1 MGKTMRR
8 IEADRESREPPSPGE
23 RQLAES
29 RAEIERIFN
38 PEPDDEFPR
47 SATMRFL
54 MGGKG
59 RIVAV
64 GLFAGLAA
72 VKPKLALS
80 LVRFLPLG
88 NVLPL
93 SRILKSLR

>member
-8 IEADRESREPPSPGE
+8 TETDPEDRRPPSPGE
-23 RQLAES
+23 LQLAQS
-29 RAEIERIFN
+29 RAEIESIFE
-38 PEPDDEFPR
+38 PEPDEFPR
-47 SATMRFL
+47 SSTMRFL

-59 RIVAV
+59 RMVAL

-93 SRILKSLR
+93 ARILKSLR

>member
-1 MGKTMRR
+1 MRR
-8 IEADRESREPPSPGE
+8 TESELDAPREPSPGE

-29 RAEIERIFN
+29 RAEIESIFE
-38 PEPDDEFPR
+38 PEPDEFPR
-47 SATMRFL
+47 SSTMRFL

-59 RIVAV
+59 RMVAL
-64 GLFAGLAA
+64 GLFAGLVA

-88 NVLPL
+88 NVLPIANL
-93 SRILKSLR
+93 LKSLR

>member
-8 IEADRESREPPSPGE
+8 LEADPEDRRQPSPGE

-29 RAEIERIFN
+29 RAEIERIFA
-38 PEPDDEFPR
+38 PEPDEFPR
-47 SATMRFL
+47 SMTMRFL
-54 MGGKG
+54 MNGKG
-59 RIVAV
+59 RMVAF

-72 VKPKLALS
+72 IKPKLALS